1 MALKVR
7 TLTAEEANAL
17 KRLASS
23 RTVPHRVVQRAQM
36 VWASAQ
42 WGTVPNGIKL
52 VIQAFVYG
60 G

>member
-23 RTVPHRVVQRAQM
+23 RTAPHRVVQRAQM

-42 WGTVPNGIKL
+42 GGTSTDYCVPG
-52 VIQAFVYG
+52 
-60 G
+60 